1 MAFHRNFSCVFL
13 TDLCRTAGEYRT
25 AGEKHRVR
33 TSSGIAYTGTWEEI
47 VLQMKMDDRELSEA
61 SVKQY
66 MARASLRSRSET
78 GVAIPVSDAESF
90 IRGAAAAGVLM
101 IIS

>member
-1 MAFHRNFSCVFL
+1 
-13 TDLCRTAGEYRT
+13 
-25 AGEKHRVR
+25 
-33 TSSGIAYTGTWEEI
+33 
-47 VLQMKMDDRELSEA
+47 MKMDDRELSEA

-66 MARASLRSRSET
+66 MAQAALRNRTET

-101 IIS
+101 ILS